1 MYYSS
6 IMHLSFGT
14 NSVGI
19 RNLSVKQ
26 MEVGTLP
33 CGKLMTT
40 KKSIKSIKQ
49 GPEMN
54 IRERHHFKQSTIYSF
69 ALYIDPMSSIH
80 HFLGAQTVK
89 HHMG

>member
-1 MYYSS
+1 
-6 IMHLSFGT
+6 MHLSFGT

-40 KKSIKSIKQ
+40 KKSIKSIKP

-54 IRERHHFKQSTIYSF
+54 IQERHHFKQSTIYSF
-69 ALYIDPMSSIH
+69 ALYIDPMSSVH
-80 HFLGAQTVK
+80 LSWDTNSKTSNGLSADCEF
-89 HHMG
+89 